1 MAEPPCAEVRKSEVP
16 AQSQEKQRLPV
27 QALFVSGN
35 LVKVITMNTI
45 IWLVAMILNLFAISD
60 VLGSGRDLTTKI
72 VLIALIL
79 LLPFIGA
86 GLYLFAFR
94 DKGYNSV

>member
-1 MAEPPCAEVRKSEVP
+1 
-16 AQSQEKQRLPV
+16 
-27 QALFVSGN
+27 
-35 LVKVITMNTI
+35 MNTI
-45 IWLVAMILNLFAISD
+45 IWLVAMILNIFAISD
-60 VLGSGRDLTTKI
+60 VLSSGRDLTTKI

-94 DKGYNSV
+94 DKGYNNV